1 MKKIN
6 NIELKILKSD
16 PEVNLDM
23 ALDMLHEIIKN
34 NTTNRKT
41 VFIVPVGPTGQY
53 PILASMVNKLNVSL
67 KNVWFFNMDE
77 YMLTPTE
84 AISPEHFLSFHKRM
98 NDEFYSL
105 VRPDLIMPKNQRLF
119 PEPGKESEYDALLES
134 LGGADVCYG
143 GVGIN
148 GHIAFNEAAE
158 PNDTIG
164 AEEFSNLGSRV
175 LSISRETIA
184 INGAAYLKGD
194 IAAMPKW
201 CITIGMKQIL
211 AAKRIYLSLGAHWHP
226 GILKRI
232 LNEKPQPQ
240 IPATLLKNH
249 PNVLFCTNE
258 SIVEGLID

>member
-6 NIELKILKSD
+6 NINLKVLKTD

-34 NTTNRKT
+34 NAMNRKT

-53 PILASMVNKLNVSL
+53 PILASVVNKLNISL

-77 YMLTPTE
+77 YMSTPTE
-84 AISPEHFLSFHKRM
+84 AISPTHFLSFRKRM

-105 VRPDLIMPKNQRLF
+105 VRPDLVMPENQRLF
-119 PEPGKESEYDALLES
+119 PEPGKEADYDALLES

-158 PNDTIG
+158 PSDAIS

-175 LSISRETIA
+175 L
-184 INGAAYLKGD
+184 
-194 IAAMPKW
+194 PKW

-211 AAKRIYLSLGAHWHP
+211 ASKRIYLSLGAPWHP

-232 LNEKPQPQ
+232 LSKEPQPQ

-258 SIVEGLID
+258 SIADSID